1 MKRQVV
7 FLALLGWVLTGT
19 GRAGYLIDGN
29 LSDWGVTP
37 FSDWV
42 PNGTADYTQTNDLN
56 LYEALYYSE
65 AYDVEAMYFDDDADN
80 FYLGVVTSYKP
91 SGISAGGDLGL
102 DLNED
107 MAVSQ
112 HGIVTGLEYAVHV
125 GTGVLGQVVYGPT
138 WTDTQQEDWPD
149 GWQGSPYK
157 ASDGT
162 VVGSGTVVVVYYPG
176 MEFGTYIVEAAVP
189 RDLFPDNGGG
199 VGDLVGAHLTMW
211 CGNDSINL
219 IGDIDT
225 DGRVPAPGALL
236 LGSLGVGLVGWL
248 RRGRNLE

>member
-37 FSDWV
+37 FSDWA
-42 PNGTADYTQTNDLN
+42 PNGTADYTQTDNVN
-56 LYEALYYSE
+56 LYDALNYDE
-65 AYDVEAMYFDDDADN
+65 RFDVEAMYFDDDAQN
-80 FYLGVVTSYKP
+80 FYFGVVTSYQP
-91 SGISAGGDLGL
+91 TGISAGGDLGL

-107 MAVSQ
+107 MSISQ
-112 HGIVTGLEYAVHV
+112 HGIVTGLEYAMHV
-125 GTGVLGQVVYGPT
+125 GTDWLGQVIYGPT
-138 WTDTQQEDWPD
+138 WADTQLVDWPD
-149 GWQGSPYK
+149 GRQGSPYK
-157 ASDGT
+157 ASGGT
-162 VVGSGTVVVVYYPG
+162 LIGSGTVAVVYYPD
-176 MEFGTYIVEAAVP
+176 MEAGTYILEAAVP
-189 RDLFPDNGGG
+189 RDIFPDNGGG

-225 DGRVPAPGALL
+225 EGRVPAPGAFL

-248 RRGRNLE
+248 RRGRNLG